1 MENNNTPAVKD
12 TAKHSVKGFIA
23 ALNAKRKKL
32 MLSISTM
39 VAMSMITAISAFAD
53 GGGAGTSNAG
63 EEQFNTVIQFLLHGS
78 DVSVLLSALS
88 AQLCSVWQSRT
99 MTQTQR
105 PVVL

>member
-1 MENNNTPAVKD
+1 MENNNTPAVKN

-32 MLSISTM
+32 MLSISTL
-39 VAMSMITAISAFAD
+39 VAMSMLSLRLLRAA
-53 GGGAGTSNAG
+53 
-63 EEQFNTVIQFLLHGS
+63 EQERAMPEKNSSTPSFSFLLHGS